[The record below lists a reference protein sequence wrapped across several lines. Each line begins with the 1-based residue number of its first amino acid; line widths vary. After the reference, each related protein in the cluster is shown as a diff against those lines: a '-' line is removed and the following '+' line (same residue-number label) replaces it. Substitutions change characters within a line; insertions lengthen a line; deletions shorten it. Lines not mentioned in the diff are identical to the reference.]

1 MAFPFTRAE
10 SLRSIAAETARMSYP
25 SSMSRGKRP
34 VVSGGTK
41 AEVEKY
47 FVGQFPL
54 EAIWTSVT
62 PIAKNFE
69 QWHQTRAAE
78 IAQVITSK
86 IRSKNTPMCVAA
98 KFLNTFL
105 HQLIKYEEARP
116 LLPLLHLPLDAR
128 VFSKLR
134 RFKFSSL
141 SRAQGFLTGSPYALQ
156 YEAHIKIQKA
166 LLALVAELNERPG
179 VEFKLS
185 SRIELNWLWL

>member
-1 MAFPFTRAE
+1 
-10 SLRSIAAETARMSYP
+10 
-25 SSMSRGKRP
+25 MSRGKRP

-54 EAIWTSVT
+54 QAIWASAA

-69 QWHQTRAAE
+69 QWHRARTTE

-86 IRSKNTPMCVAA
+86 VQSNNTPMCVAA

-105 HQLIKYEEARP
+105 HQLMKYEKARP
-116 LLPLLHLPLDAR
+116 LVPFLHLPLDAR

-134 RFKFSSL
+134 RFKSSSL
-141 SRAQGFLTGSPYALQ
+141 SGVQGFLTGSPYALE
-156 YEAHIKIQKA
+156 YEAHIQIQQA
-166 LLALVAELNERPG
+166 LLALVAELNKRPRVG
-179 VEFKLS
+179 FRLC